1 MTKEEALKQ
10 TKERF
15 TNLLDGS
22 ILPGISVSKIISY
35 YEDSLEGNKPDSS
48 MPIGN
53 IECQFL
59 EKEIEDDAF
68 YLHNGYTRE

>member
-35 YEDSLEGNKPDSS
+35 YEDLLEGNKPDSS

-53 IECQFL
+53 IESQFL
-59 EKEIEDDAF
+59 EKEIEDNEF
-68 YLHNGYTRE
+68 YLRNGYTRY

>member
-15 TNLLDGS
+15 TNHLDGS
-22 ILPGISVSKIISY
+22 ILPGISVSKIIFY

-53 IECQFL
+53 IESQFL
-59 EKEIEDDAF
+59 EKEIEDNEF
-68 YLHNGYTRE
+68 YLRNGYTRE

>member
-15 TNLLDGS
+15 TNHLDGS

-53 IECQFL
+53 IESQFL
-59 EKEIEDDAF
+59 EKEIEDNEF
-68 YLHNGYTRE
+68 YLRNGYTRE

>member
-1 MTKEEALKQ
+1 MTPEEALKQ

-35 YEDSLEGNKPDSS
+35 YEDLLKGNKPDSS

-53 IECQFL
+53 IESQFL
-59 EKEIEDDAF
+59 EKEIEDDEF
-68 YLHNGYTRE
+68 YLRNGYTRY

>member
-1 MTKEEALKQ
+1 MTPEKALKQ

-35 YEDSLEGNKPDSS
+35 YEDLLEGNKPDSS
-48 MPIGN
+48 MPTDN
-53 IECQFL
+53 IESQFL
-59 EKEIEDDAF
+59 EKEIEDHEF
-68 YLHNGYTRE
+68 YLRNGYTR

>member
-15 TNLLDGS
+15 TNHLDGS

-35 YEDSLEGNKPDSS
+35 YEDLLEGNKPDSS
-48 MPIGN
+48 MPTDN
-53 IECQFL
+53 IESQFL
-59 EKEIEDDAF
+59 EKEIEDHEF
-68 YLHNGYTRE
+68 YLRNGYTR